1 MFVVF
6 RFFERYGFGVV
17 CSDGRQ
23 RALRRQ
29 HVHRFNLLYVLH
41 GRQRAW
47 RRCGWKRCGVET

>member
-23 RALRRQ
+23 
-29 HVHRFNLLYVLH
+29 HVHCFCVLDVSMRFCMPYV
-41 GRQRAW
+41 RRRAW
-47 RRCGWKRCGVET
+47 RRCGWERCE